1 MLFDGSGEIFDMLR
15 SLPSSP
21 RALGIILC
29 LLVTVVYGTLAAAYR
44 NREPEG
50 DELRYM
56 EYAVNLTKGYYV
68 TDAHPHFI
76 NTPGYPLLLMPFAK
90 GGLMALFVARLL
102 NVLLMAIATSLFFHL
117 ARRYLPPLFA
127 AGITLISVFHP
138 TLAGEVPLLMSEA
151 MSFVLLTAFLTCY
164 THSLNTADAQRWR
177 WVLLA
182 TLAFG
187 ALVMTRVIFGYV
199 AMALLGFSV
208 LGFLL
213 HRTWRQAWLSTGI
226 ICAGTLILCIPY
238 LSYTKAKTGKTM
250 CWTTTGAEMFYWMT
264 SSQPGE
270 NGYWFSHDTV
280 LERPELAVHR
290 GLYVEVCQS
299 KSPANEHRLMER
311 VSEQFKANPMG
322 FVHNWL
328 CNWPR
333 MFFGFPRSFEYENL
347 TRVVLIVWNGPLLLA
362 MLASFMLGWRRWLA
376 APPEIGLLLLFAAVF
391 TGGSSMAPAL
401 PRYLVIMIPVLWL
414 CATVMLSRH
423 VKLRVE

>member
-1 MLFDGSGEIFDMLR
+1 MPYSRF
-15 SLPSSP
+15 SSP
-21 RALGIILC
+21 RFLGIALC
-29 LLVTVVYGTLAAAYR
+29 LLVTLVYGGLASLFS
-44 NREPEG
+44 NREPAG
-50 DELRYM
+50 DELRYL

-68 TDAHPHFI
+68 TDKQPHFI
-76 NTPGYPLLLMPFAK
+76 NTPGYPMLLMPIAN
-90 GGLMALFVARLL
+90 GGLKALFVARLL
-102 NVLLMAIATSLFFHL
+102 NVLLMAVATSLFFHL
-117 ARRYLPPLFA
+117 ACRYLSPLLA

-138 TLAGEVPLLMSEA
+138 TLAGEIPLLMSEA
-151 MSFVLLTAFLTCY
+151 LSFALLAAFLSAY
-164 THSLNTADAQRWR
+164 TRSLNVADPNRWR

-213 HRTWRQAWLSTGI
+213 HRAWRQAWLATAV

-238 LSYTKAKTGKTM
+238 LSYTKAKTGKTL

-264 SSQPGE
+264 SGLPGE

-280 LERPELAVHR
+280 LERPELAAHR

-299 KSPANEHRLMER
+299 KSPANEQRLMER
-311 VSEQFKANPMG
+311 VREQFKANPMG

-333 MFFGFPRSFEYENL
+333 MFFGFPRSFEHENL
-347 TRVVLIVWNGPLLLA
+347 TRVILVAWNGPLILA
-362 MLASFMLGWRRWLA
+362 LVAAILLGWRRWLA
-376 APPEIGLLLLFAAVF
+376 APPEIGLLLLFAAIF

-414 CATVMLSRH
+414 CALAMLARH
-423 VKLRVE
+423 VKVQVE